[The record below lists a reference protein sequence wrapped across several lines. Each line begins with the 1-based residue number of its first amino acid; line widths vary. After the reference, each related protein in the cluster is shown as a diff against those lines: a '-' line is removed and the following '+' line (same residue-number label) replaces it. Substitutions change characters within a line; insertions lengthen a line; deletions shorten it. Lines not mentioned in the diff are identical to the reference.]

1 MTRFQ
6 IQLLV
11 AIRLDVDA
19 VMHTVNLCGAIVR
32 MKQLKLGTGGLT
44 MRKREKTKRC
54 IYSDSCFKCPLSDCR
69 MNTPA
74 QLNCLPLDF
83 EPDTK
88 NFKVVKAHG

>member
-1 MTRFQ
+1 
-6 IQLLV
+6 
-11 AIRLDVDA
+11 
-19 VMHTVNLCGAIVR
+19 
-32 MKQLKLGTGGLT
+32 

-69 MNTPA
+69 MNAPA

-88 NFKVVKAHG
+88 NFKVVKVSKTVLDRRIREIVGEDNFSPFDERYGRR

>member
-1 MTRFQ
+1 
-6 IQLLV
+6 
-11 AIRLDVDA
+11 
-19 VMHTVNLCGAIVR
+19 
-32 MKQLKLGTGGLT
+32 

-69 MNTPA
+69 MTTPA

-88 NFKVVKAHG
+88 KFKVVTKHG

>member
-1 MTRFQ
+1 
-6 IQLLV
+6 
-11 AIRLDVDA
+11 
-19 VMHTVNLCGAIVR
+19 
-32 MKQLKLGTGGLT
+32 

-88 NFKVVKAHG
+88 NFKVVKSHG

>member
-1 MTRFQ
+1 MTASAQAANNRIESFFR
-6 IQLLV
+6 LLFAFTV
-11 AIRLDVDA
+11 GKRL
-19 VMHTVNLCGAIVR
+19 NGRELI
-32 MKQLKLGTGGLT
+32 

-88 NFKVVKAHG
+88 KFKVVTKHG

>member
-1 MTRFQ
+1 MVQLSACALPVAPEIILNTRTA
-6 IQLLV
+6 V
-11 AIRLDVDA
+11 NVGKRL
-19 VMHTVNLCGAIVR
+19 NGRELI
-32 MKQLKLGTGGLT
+32 